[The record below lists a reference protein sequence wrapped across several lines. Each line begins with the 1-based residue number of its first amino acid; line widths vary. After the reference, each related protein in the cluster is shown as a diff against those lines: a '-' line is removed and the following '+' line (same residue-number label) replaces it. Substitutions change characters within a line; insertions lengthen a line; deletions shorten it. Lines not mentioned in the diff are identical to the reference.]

1 MPFSG
6 PVWKVFHFEAEVTSF
21 EKKKEICVEQ
31 KRKDASGLRTDGITL
46 AVTWVGLNSIKGN
59 LITEMSKNLIR
70 RQSRLCDPLTRTSRT
85 MHGMCQDV

>member
-1 MPFSG
+1 MAFSG
-6 PVWKVFHFEAEVTSF
+6 PVRKVFHSEAEVTSF
-21 EKKKEICVEQ
+21 EKKKYICVEQ
-31 KRKDASGLRTDGITL
+31 KRKDASGPRTDDIIL

-70 RQSRLCDPLTRTSRT
+70 RQSCLCDPLTRTSRI